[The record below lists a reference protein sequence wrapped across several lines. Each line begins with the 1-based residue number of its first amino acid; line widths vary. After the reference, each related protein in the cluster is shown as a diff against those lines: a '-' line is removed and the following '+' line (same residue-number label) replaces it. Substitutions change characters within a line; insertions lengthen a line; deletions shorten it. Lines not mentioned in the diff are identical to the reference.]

1 MKCGDR
7 ECLSTNTFNEQKVYK
22 FFWIVFYMK
31 NDLSFFEQITLK
43 IKIKLW
49 IAKLKTSAK
58 TPIPF
63 WLFIEE
69 FSETSFLRRKSTFFN
84 VIFEQNTSKI
94 KFQRPYCKTTDLDKD
109 AHTIFREHFWLF
121 FVEFSEIRL
130 NRILDEYYTNCCKVT
145 KPLTRQIYLSD

>member
-31 NDLSFFEQITLK
+31 NDLSFSEQITLK

-69 FSETSFLRRKSTFFN
+69 FSETSFLRRKSTFFLTLFLN
-84 VIFEQNTSKI
+84 KIRQKLNFKDHIAKLQTLIKMPIQFLENT
-94 KFQRPYCKTTDLDKD
+94 FD
-109 AHTIFREHFWLF
+109 F